1 MNIHQ
6 VLFDYADQPLSTSV
20 LLALFKGYK
29 RPYDKIMDLV
39 EKGYLIQL
47 RRGLYITT
55 DKVSSKSPE
64 PFLLANHLY
73 GPSYVSID
81 AAMYYRGLIPER
93 TFEIS
98 SVTIKTS
105 AKFQIQN
112 TVYSYVHLP
121 VAYYPIGI
129 ESVELAENQN
139 VLMASAE
146 KSVCDKIITTTGINL
161 RSKKQAMGFLVD
173 DLRIEKDRLREF
185 NLREML
191 TWLPAAPKQESLK
204 NLIEAVAEL

>member
-81 AAMYYRGLIPER
+81 AAMYYRGLIPDR
-93 TFEIS
+93 AFEVS
-98 SVTIKTS
+98 SVTIKAST
-105 AKFQIQN
+105 KFQIQN
-112 TVYSYVHLP
+112 TIYSYVHLP
-121 VAYYPIGI
+121 AAYYPIGI

-204 NLIEAVAEL
+204 NFIEAVAEL

>member
-73 GPSYVSID
+73 GPSYVSLD
-81 AAMYYRGLIPER
+81 AAMYYHGLIPER
-93 TFEIS
+93 TFEVS
-98 SVTIKTS
+98 SVTIKAS

-121 VAYYPIGI
+121 AAYYPIGI

-139 VLMASAE
+139 VLMASAG

-204 NLIEAVAEL
+204 NFIEAVAEL